1 MNSGLDEIDLNMAVY
16 QSKRRFQTLY
26 DSSLSRHLGVKIIL
40 QTHLRPNNHF
50 IVMLSLSLTTMKSKF
65 IKMEMSNN

>member
-26 DSSLSRHLGVKIIL
+26 DNSLSRHLGVKIIL
-40 QTHLRPNNHF
+40 QTHLRLNNHF